1 MKKYVYL
8 FTEGDST
15 MSNLLGGK
23 GANLAEMTKLNIS
36 VPYGFTISTE
46 VCVYFMKYAKYPNG
60 FKKQVLDALKY
71 LEDKMNQQ
79 FGNALNPLLV
89 SVRSGARQSM
99 PGMMETVLNVG
110 LTESTMSGL
119 ILKTNNKRFVYDSY
133 RRLITMYSDVVM
145 DKSNGLGVN
154 IRKELEIILSKIK
167 KLNNINYDSELSV
180 NQLKQLCE
188 NYKNVINTKINKS
201 FPDNA
206 KKQLWGS
213 VEAVFKSW
221 NGERAKSYR
230 KIEKIPDN
238 WGTAV
243 NVQVMVFGNMNNQSA
258 TGVAFTRNPSTG
270 KNIFFGEWLPNAQGE
285 DVVAGIRTPYPISG
299 QQRISLEKK
308 MPIIYKQLYKIQK
321 QLELHYKDMQDIE
334 FTVENK
340 KLWILQTRTGKR
352 NGFASIK
359 IALDLHKNKTIN
371 AETALKRINANHINE
386 LLHPTINAK
395 DEKKIKPIA
404 FGLPAGPGAA
414 CGQIVFDA
422 NKAEK
427 LHQSGVSVILV
438 REETSPEDVHGM
450 FASKAILTS
459 RGGMTS
465 HAALVARGWGKCC
478 IVGAKAIEINIKKR
492 VCVIN
497 NITYSE
503 LDWFTLNGSIGAIYN
518 KLIKLEKPQ
527 LHNNKTFSQLM
538 LLCEKYNAVTI
549 RTNADRKNDVA
560 VAKKL
565 GAKGIGLCRT
575 EHMFFNPKRIHEVR
589 KMIIADDLKLKNKS
603 IAKLLSFQ
611 KNDFYKILK
620 AMSPFPVTIR
630 LLDPPLHEFLPHNL
644 KHIKQIAKDL
654 NLSIQ
659 YIQQRI
665 ESVKELNPM
674 LGHRGCRLGI
684 TLPEL
689 TIMQA
694 SAILEASYKLHDE
707 GIKACPEIMI
717 PFISTEKEFINQRKL
732 IDNVARK
739 IEKKHNYKLPY
750 LVGTMIELPRAC
762 FVADLI
768 AKHADFLSFGTNDLT
783 QTTFGFS
790 RDDVGSFLPYY
801 IKEKILTG
809 DPFASIDRDGVGAL
823 IKLAVEKARKV
834 NSKIKIGVCG
844 EHGGDPSSIKFFNEL
859 NFDYVSCSPFRVP
872 IAYLAIAQN
881 NC

>member
-395 DEKKIKPIA
+395 DEKKNQTYSLW
-404 FGLPAGPGAA
+404 FA
-414 CGQIVFDA
+414 CGA
-422 NKAEK
+422 
-427 LHQSGVSVILV
+427 
-438 REETSPEDVHGM
+438 
-450 FASKAILTS
+450 
-459 RGGMTS
+459 
-465 HAALVARGWGKCC
+465 WCC
-478 IVGAKAIEINIKKR
+478 VWSN
-492 VCVIN
+492 
-497 NITYSE
+497 
-503 LDWFTLNGSIGAIYN
+503 
-518 KLIKLEKPQ
+518 
-527 LHNNKTFSQLM
+527 
-538 LLCEKYNAVTI
+538 
-549 RTNADRKNDVA
+549 
-560 VAKKL
+560 
-565 GAKGIGLCRT
+565 
-575 EHMFFNPKRIHEVR
+575 
-589 KMIIADDLKLKNKS
+589 
-603 IAKLLSFQ
+603 
-611 KNDFYKILK
+611 
-620 AMSPFPVTIR
+620 
-630 LLDPPLHEFLPHNL
+630 
-644 KHIKQIAKDL
+644 
-654 NLSIQ
+654 
-659 YIQQRI
+659 
-665 ESVKELNPM
+665 
-674 LGHRGCRLGI
+674 
-684 TLPEL
+684 
-689 TIMQA
+689 
-694 SAILEASYKLHDE
+694 
-707 GIKACPEIMI
+707 
-717 PFISTEKEFINQRKL
+717 
-732 IDNVARK
+732 
-739 IEKKHNYKLPY
+739 
-750 LVGTMIELPRAC
+750 C
-762 FVADLI
+762 F
-768 AKHADFLSFGTNDLT
+768 
-783 QTTFGFS
+783 
-790 RDDVGSFLPYY
+790 
-801 IKEKILTG
+801 
-809 DPFASIDRDGVGAL
+809 
-823 IKLAVEKARKV
+823 
-834 NSKIKIGVCG
+834 
-844 EHGGDPSSIKFFNEL
+844 
-859 NFDYVSCSPFRVP
+859 
-872 IAYLAIAQN
+872 
-881 NC
+881 